1 MHGLQGAQLSHRRVG
16 VYKGAAV
23 YEHIY
28 RCFICG
34 YKYIN
39 DFKAIW
45 HLKSNSEYE
54 KYFYHDTCFKYP
66 KLCLVNSII
75 FDTEQSIC

>member
-1 MHGLQGAQLSHRRVG
+1 MVCQVHSYLTEGWVYIRVQL
-16 VYKGAAV
+16 
-23 YEHIY
+23 Y
-28 RCFICG
+28 RNVFIDVFICG